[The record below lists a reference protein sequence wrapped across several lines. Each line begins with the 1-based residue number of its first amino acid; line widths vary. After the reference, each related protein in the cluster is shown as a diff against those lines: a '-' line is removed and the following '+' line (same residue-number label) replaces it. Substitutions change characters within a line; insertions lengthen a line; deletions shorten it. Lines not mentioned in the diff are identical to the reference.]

1 MICEKIY
8 ILGNNAN
15 CLCAQSTG
23 TRCLETSTD
32 YIFKCWKQKSFE
44 RWHHLLDERASFA
57 LLQYYWDKKGMDV
70 CKKSTEHHPTVPHPV
85 FARAQAKA
93 TLIVCSNKFGH
104 PHVEF
109 CSPLSS
115 WPFHVLPPRRNKN
128 THFRH
133 HENLYERGAASLAK
147 KTSLFRCMS
156 RRLFSSSAI

>member
-8 ILGNNAN
+8 IVGNNAN

-57 LLQYYWDKKGMDV
+57 LLLQYYWDKKGMDV
-70 CKKSTEHHPTVPHPV
+70 CKKSAEHPTVPHPV

-93 TLIVCSNKFGH
+93 IYSHCVFKYKFGH

-115 WPFHVLPPRRNKN
+115 WPFHVRCHRAEIKTHIFN
-128 THFRH
+128 T
-133 HENLYERGAASLAK
+133 AMK
-147 KTSLFRCMS
+147 ICMKGGQ
-156 RRLFSSSAI
+156 LV